1 MAPACYLKNAF
12 SIKFIRSVSI
22 IKDLPFFHQTTTAMQ
37 RPSSTPVDVLRTGS
51 TALPTTP
58 SKKVPYLR
66 LALGKRPKWHLGKF
80 KSGIQIVSTTISCKS
95 QESLGSVVAIDILMK
110 AI

>member
-1 MAPACYLKNAF
+1 MAPACSLKNAL
-12 SIKFIRSVSI
+12 SIKFIRPVSI
-22 IKDLPFFHQTTTAMQ
+22 IKDQPSFHQTTTATQ
-37 RPSSTPVDVLRTGS
+37 RPLSATVDVLRTGS

-80 KSGIQIVSTTISCKS
+80 ISGKLVVRITTSFKS
-95 QESLGSVVAIDILMK
+95 QDSLVSLVVSLGLGSH
-110 AI
+110 

>member
-12 SIKFIRSVSI
+12 GIKFIRSVII
-22 IKDLPFFHQTTTAMQ
+22 IKDLPFFHQTTTATQ

-80 KSGIQIVSTTISCKS
+80 ISGKQVVRVTMSFKS
-95 QESLGSVVAIDILMK
+95 
-110 AI
+110 

>member
-1 MAPACYLKNAF
+1 MAPACSLKNAF
-12 SIKFIRSVSI
+12 SIRFIRSVSI
-22 IKDLPFFHQTTTAMQ
+22 IKDLPIFHQTTTATQ
-37 RPSSTPVDVLRTGS
+37 RPSSTSVDVLRTGS

-80 KSGIQIVSTTISCKS
+80 VLGIQIVCTTTSCKS
-95 QESLGSVVAIDILMK
+95 QGSLVSLVASLGLGNH
-110 AI
+110 